1 MPPGITTLAAD
12 APQLS
17 AANTGFML
25 ICSALVMLMTPGLAF
40 FYGGMVRVKSTLNM
54 LMMSFISLGIVTILW
69 VLYGFS
75 LAFGTDAGSVIGWS
89 SDFVGLGGIGI
100 TELWD
105 GTTIPVYVFAVFQLM
120 FAVLTPAL
128 ISGALADRVK
138 FTSWALFITL
148 WVTVVYF
155 PVAHWVWGA
164 GGWLYELGVIDFAGG
179 TAVHI
184 NAGAAALGV
193 ILVIGKRIGFKKD
206 PMRPHSLP
214 LVMLGAALLWF
225 GWFGFNAGSWL
236 GNDDGVGAVMFLNTQ
251 VATGAA
257 VLGWLAY
264 EKIRH
269 GSFTTLGAASGA
281 VAGLVAITPAG
292 GSVSPLGAIA
302 VGVIAGVL
310 CAMAVGLKYRFGYD
324 DSLDVVGVHLVGG
337 VIGSLLVGFF
347 ATGGVQSDAK
357 GLFYGGGPDQL
368 GKQAVGVFAV
378 LAYSLVVSA
387 ALAFVLDRTIGMRVG
402 EDDEIS
408 GIDQVEHA
416 ETAYDFSG
424 AGGGSA
430 PVPRPRPQARQRRRR
445 TRRWTHEAHHRSRE
459 ATQAGRDQG
468 GPPGLRSPGPHGH
481 GSQRLRASA
490 RTHRG
495 LPRRRVHRRP
505 RTEDPYRGPRR
516 GRGRRTAR
524 RRGRQGRQDRQDR
537 RREGLERPGRDR
549 DPRTDRRTRTRRTL
563 TGRFP

>member
-12 APQLS
+12 APELS

-54 LMMSFISLGIVTILW
+54 LMMSFISLGIVTVLW

-75 LAFGTDAGSVIGWS
+75 LAFGSDVGSVIGWS
-89 SDFVGLGGIGI
+89 SEYVGLSGIGV

-105 GTTIPVYVFAVFQLM
+105 GYTIPVYVFAAFQLM

-138 FTSWALFITL
+138 FTAWALFIVL

-155 PVAHWVWGA
+155 PVAHWVWGS
-164 GGWLYELGVIDFAGG
+164 GGWLFEMGVIDFAGG

-251 VATGAA
+251 VATAAA
-257 VLGWLAY
+257 VLGWLIY
-264 EKIRH
+264 EKLRH

-302 VGVIAGVL
+302 IGVIAGVL
-310 CAMAVGLKYRFGYD
+310 CAMAVGLKYKFGYD

-337 VIGSLLVGFF
+337 IIGSILVGFF
-347 ATGGVQSDAK
+347 ATGGVQSDAA
-357 GLFYGGGPDQL
+357 GLFYGGGVEQL
-368 GKQAVGVFAV
+368 GKQVVGVVAV

-387 ALAFVLDRTIGMRVG
+387 VIALAIHRTIGMRVS

-424 AGGGSA
+424 TGGGSVSRTTA
-430 PVPRPRPQARQRRRR
+430 PAPD
-445 TRRWTHEAHHRSRE
+445 T
-459 ATQAGRDQG
+459 
-468 GPPGLRSPGPHGH
+468 
-481 GSQRLRASA
+481 
-490 RTHRG
+490 
-495 LPRRRVHRRP
+495 
-505 RTEDPYRGPRR
+505 
-516 GRGRRTAR
+516 TAAPKAKKV
-524 RRGRQGRQDRQDR
+524 DA
-537 RREGLERPGRDR
+537 
-549 DPRTDRRTRTRRTL
+549 
-563 TGRFP
+563 

>member
-1 MPPGITTLAAD
+1 MIRRTPLTGPHLCPVVPQLSPARRGRSDDEETPMPPGITTLAAD
-12 APQLS
+12 APELS

-75 LAFGTDAGSVIGWS
+75 LAFGSDIGSVIGWS
-89 SDFVGLGGIGI
+89 SDYVGLSGIGI

-105 GTTIPVYVFAVFQLM
+105 GTTIPVYVFAAFQLM
-120 FAVLTPAL
+120 FAILTPAL

-138 FTSWALFITL
+138 FTAWALFIVL
-148 WVTVVYF
+148 WVTIVYF
-155 PVAHWVWGA
+155 PVAHWVWGS
-164 GGWLYELGVIDFAGG
+164 GGWLFELGVIDFAGG

-193 ILVIGKRIGFKKD
+193 IFVIGKRIGFKKD

-251 VATGAA
+251 VATAAA
-257 VLGWLAY
+257 VLGWLVY
-264 EKIRH
+264 EKLRH

-281 VAGLVAITPAG
+281 VSGLVAITPAG

-302 VGVIAGVL
+302 VGAIAGVL
-310 CAMAVGLKYRFGYD
+310 CAMAVGLKYKFGYD

-337 VIGSLLVGFF
+337 IIGSVLVGFF

-357 GLFYGGGPDQL
+357 GLFYGGGVDQL
-368 GKQAVGVFAV
+368 GKQVVGVVAV
-378 LAYSLVVSA
+378 LAYSLVVSGLI
-387 ALAFVLDRTIGMRVG
+387 ALVLHKTIGMRVS

-424 AGGGSA
+424 TGGGTVSRATA
-430 PVPRPRPQARQRRRR
+430 P
-445 TRRWTHEAHHRSRE
+445 
-459 ATQAGRDQG
+459 AT
-468 GPPGLRSPGPHGH
+468 
-481 GSQRLRASA
+481 
-490 RTHRG
+490 
-495 LPRRRVHRRP
+495 
-505 RTEDPYRGPRR
+505 DP
-516 GRGRRTAR
+516 TAAPKAKKV
-524 RRGRQGRQDRQDR
+524 DA
-537 RREGLERPGRDR
+537 
-549 DPRTDRRTRTRRTL
+549 
-563 TGRFP
+563 

>member
-1 MPPGITTLAAD
+1 MAHNRPTPHSALASPARGRTNDEETPMAPAITLAAETE
-12 APQLS
+12 LS

-25 ICSALVMLMTPGLAF
+25 ICSALVMLMTPALAF

-54 LMMSFISLGIVTILW
+54 LMMSFISLGIVTVLW

-75 LAFGTDAGSVIGWS
+75 LAFGTDSAGLIGWN
-89 SDFVGLGGIGI
+89 SDWVGLSGIGL

-105 GTTIPVYVFAVFQLM
+105 GYTIPVFVFLVFQLM

-138 FTSWALFITL
+138 FTAWALFVAL
-148 WVTVVYF
+148 WATVVYF

-164 GGWLYELGVIDFAGG
+164 GGWAFELGVIDFAGG

-214 LVMLGAALLWF
+214 LVMLGAGLLWF

-236 GNDDGVGAVMFLNTQ
+236 GNDDGVGALMFVNTQ

-257 VLGWLAY
+257 MLAWLAY

-269 GSFTTLGAASGA
+269 GAFTTLGAASGA

-292 GSVSPLGAIA
+292 GAVSPLGAIA
-302 VGVIAGVL
+302 VGVVAGLL

-324 DSLDVVGVHLVGG
+324 DSLDVIGVHLVGG
-337 VIGSLLVGFF
+337 IAGSLLVGFF
-347 ATGGVQSDAK
+347 ATGKGQSDVA
-357 GLFYGGGPDQL
+357 GLFYGGGLDQFW
-368 GKQAVGVFAV
+368 KQCAGVFAV

-387 ALAFVLDRTIGMRVG
+387 VLAFLLDRTIGMRVS
-402 EDDEIS
+402 EDDEVA
-408 GIDQVEHA
+408 GIDQAEHA

-424 AGGGSA
+424 AGGGAARTAAAPA
-430 PVPRPRPQARQRRRR
+430 PVAVPAENRKVDA
-445 TRRWTHEAHHRSRE
+445 
-459 ATQAGRDQG
+459 
-468 GPPGLRSPGPHGH
+468 
-481 GSQRLRASA
+481 
-490 RTHRG
+490 
-495 LPRRRVHRRP
+495 
-505 RTEDPYRGPRR
+505 
-516 GRGRRTAR
+516 
-524 RRGRQGRQDRQDR
+524 
-537 RREGLERPGRDR
+537 
-549 DPRTDRRTRTRRTL
+549 
-563 TGRFP
+563 

>member
-1 MPPGITTLAAD
+1 MTSWTNSGLPVTLAAE
-12 APQLS
+12 APELS

-54 LMMSFISLGIVTILW
+54 LMMSFISLGIVTVLW
-69 VLYGFS
+69 VLFGFS
-75 LAFGTDAGSVIGWS
+75 LAFGDDIGSVVGWS
-89 SDFVGLGGIGI
+89 ADYVGLSGIGL

-105 GTTIPVYVFAVFQLM
+105 GYTIPVYVFAVFQLM
-120 FAVLTPAL
+120 FAILTPAL

-138 FTSWALFITL
+138 FTAWALFITL
-148 WVTVVYF
+148 WAVVVYF

-164 GGWLYELGVIDFAGG
+164 GGWLFEMGVIDFAGG

-193 ILVIGKRIGFKKD
+193 ILVIGKRVGFKKD

-251 VATGAA
+251 VATAA
-257 VLGWLAY
+257 AMLAWLAY

-269 GSFTTLGAASGA
+269 GAFTTLGAASGA

-302 VGVIAGVL
+302 VGAVAGVV
-310 CAMAVGLKYRFGYD
+310 CAMAVGLKFKLGYD
-324 DSLDVVGVHLVGG
+324 DSLDVIGVHLVGG

-357 GLFYGGGPDQL
+357 GLFYGGGLEQL
-368 GKQAVGVFAV
+368 GKQAIGVLAV
-378 LAYSLVVSA
+378 LVYSLVVSA
-387 ALAFVLDRTIGMRVG
+387 LLAFVIDKVMGMRVD
-402 EDDEIS
+402 EDVEVS
-408 GIDQVEHA
+408 GIDQTEHA
-416 ETAYDFSG
+416 ETAYDFTG
-424 AGGGSA
+424 AGGGTAPRTPAPA
-430 PVPRPRPQARQRRRR
+430 PV
-445 TRRWTHEAHHRSRE
+445 EA
-459 ATQAGRDQG
+459 A
-468 GPPGLRSPGPHGH
+468 
-481 GSQRLRASA
+481 ASKKVDA
-490 RTHRG
+490 
-495 LPRRRVHRRP
+495 
-505 RTEDPYRGPRR
+505 
-516 GRGRRTAR
+516 
-524 RRGRQGRQDRQDR
+524 
-537 RREGLERPGRDR
+537 
-549 DPRTDRRTRTRRTL
+549 
-563 TGRFP
+563 

>member
-12 APQLS
+12 APELS

-54 LMMSFISLGIVTILW
+54 LMMSFISLGIVTVLW
-69 VLYGFS
+69 VFYGFS
-75 LAFGTDAGSVIGWS
+75 LAFGSDVGSVIGWS
-89 SDFVGLGGIGI
+89 SDYVGLSGIGV

-105 GTTIPVYVFAVFQLM
+105 GYTIPVYVFAAFQLM

-138 FTSWALFITL
+138 FTAWALFIVL

-155 PVAHWVWGA
+155 PVAHWVWGT
-164 GGWLYELGVIDFAGG
+164 GGWLFEMGVIDFAGG

-251 VATGAA
+251 VATAAA
-257 VLGWLAY
+257 VLGWLIY
-264 EKIRH
+264 EKLRH

-302 VGVIAGVL
+302 IGVIAGVL

-337 VIGSLLVGFF
+337 VIGSILVGFF
-347 ATGGVQSDAK
+347 ATGGVQSDAA
-357 GLFYGGGPDQL
+357 GLFYGGGVDQL
-368 GKQAVGVFAV
+368 GKQVVGVVAV

-387 ALAFVLDRTIGMRVG
+387 VIALAIHKTIGMRVS
-402 EDDEIS
+402 EDDEVS

-424 AGGGSA
+424 TGGGS
-430 PVPRPRPQARQRRRR
+430 V
-445 TRRWTHEAHHRSRE
+445 
-459 ATQAGRDQG
+459 
-468 GPPGLRSPGPHGH
+468 
-481 GSQRLRASA
+481 A
-490 RTHRG
+490 RTTTPG
-495 LPRRRVHRRP
+495 
-505 RTEDPYRGPRR
+505 T
-516 GRGRRTAR
+516 TAAPKAKKV
-524 RRGRQGRQDRQDR
+524 DA
-537 RREGLERPGRDR
+537 
-549 DPRTDRRTRTRRTL
+549 
-563 TGRFP
+563 